1 MDAFT
6 PQLYF
11 GRLHRLPP
19 PRNSKKATRIL
30 GIERLLAGVFLDQ
43 TSSGI
48 GLPVKFR
55 VKRAPVRGQVEV
67 FAFLL
72 ALMGVGVCFG

>member
-1 MDAFT
+1 VDAFT

-43 TSSGI
+43 TSGI

-55 VKRAPVRGQVEV
+55 VKRAVRGQVEL

-72 ALMGVGVCFG
+72 ALMGVGVCW